1 MGTLTQKLR
10 LLGVMIV
17 IDETDDLNSEF
28 TKLSFEKIIERLGET
43 VQVLET
49 GGLGL
54 DDTIKLFENGM
65 KMARVCSEMLAA
77 AELRVSRIKTT
88 YVSTSIRI
96 CKSSF
101 AVSFSIYKF
110 SFIFFSIRIK
120 QSSLSM

>member
-1 MGTLTQKLR
+1 M
-10 LLGVMIV
+10 

-88 YVSTSIRI
+88 YG
-96 CKSSF
+96 
-101 AVSFSIYKF
+101 
-110 SFIFFSIRIK
+110 
-120 QSSLSM
+120 LSMDYEQEEDSIQEDE

>member
-1 MGTLTQKLR
+1 M
-10 LLGVMIV
+10 

-88 YVSTSIRI
+88 YG
-96 CKSSF
+96 
-101 AVSFSIYKF
+101 
-110 SFIFFSIRIK
+110 
-120 QSSLSM
+120 LSMDYEQEEDLIQEDE

>member
-1 MGTLTQKLR
+1 MMRQR
-10 LLGVMIV
+10 SC
-17 IDETDDLNSEF
+17 LNSEF

-88 YVSTSIRI
+88 YG
-96 CKSSF
+96 
-101 AVSFSIYKF
+101 
-110 SFIFFSIRIK
+110 
-120 QSSLSM
+120 LSMDYEQEEDSIQEDE

>member
-1 MGTLTQKLR
+1 
-10 LLGVMIV
+10 MIV

-88 YVSTSIRI
+88 YG
-96 CKSSF
+96 
-101 AVSFSIYKF
+101 
-110 SFIFFSIRIK
+110 
-120 QSSLSM
+120 LSMDYEQEEDSIQEDE